1 MGKLEMVRPNE
12 REKAK
17 RDVEGGLEDEER
29 FGVVHLSE
37 DKTYL
42 EYSASPSSFL
52 SLSVKKLLQ
61 LSKPE
66 SAHWPKV
73 KWNWRI
79 LTKIVLANL
88 LPLLLLLLIEGIFFN
103 CRNNKLVISVCY
115 CLFYLPV
122 ALTVSAVYRY
132 RNIPNEYIH
141 LCKLVR
147 HEYIEEGDL
156 VTDILI
162 NVATTVEPNT
172 DWLDP
177 IIQQIKTSFVYN
189 SRPFG
194 NDNK

>member
-1 MGKLEMVRPNE
+1 MVTGE
-12 REKAK
+12 A
-17 RDVEGGLEDEER
+17 D
-29 FGVVHLSE
+29 GVTLSVSE

-103 CRNNKLVISVCY
+103 CRNNKLGRA
-115 CLFYLPV
+115 LGTFYF
-122 ALTVSAVYRY
+122 S
-132 RNIPNEYIH
+132 
-141 LCKLVR
+141 
-147 HEYIEEGDL
+147 IEKYL
-156 VTDILI
+156 
-162 NVATTVEPNT
+162 N
-172 DWLDP
+172 
-177 IIQQIKTSFVYN
+177 SFI
-189 SRPFG
+189 
-194 NDNK
+194 

>member
-1 MGKLEMVRPNE
+1 MLREGWRTRKGLVLFTSGKWSSLERLN
-12 REKAK
+12 
-17 RDVEGGLEDEER
+17 
-29 FGVVHLSE
+29 GVTLSVSE

-103 CRNNKLVISVCY
+103 CRNNKLGRALGTFLFLHRKISK
-115 CLFYLPV
+115 LIHIISIILSLSHSNLRLLLSLLP
-122 ALTVSAVYRY
+122 TRSAVTRY
-132 RNIPNEYIH
+132 INIDKTLRNF
-141 LCKLVR
+141 
-147 HEYIEEGDL
+147 
-156 VTDILI
+156 
-162 NVATTVEPNT
+162 
-172 DWLDP
+172 
-177 IIQQIKTSFVYN
+177 IIKY
-189 SRPFG
+189 
-194 NDNK
+194 